1 MKFLNDPEWNYSNE
15 QTTCAVDT
23 NTQQDVYGSKTLW
36 GPQTILGERH
46 YRDVGNA
53 NFDFGLF
60 GQISVADGRANL
72 FQTSVCWNYEFSP
85 LPEYF
90 LPVGNARGLRFSM
103 SFNRPVFPT
112 QSALPTY
119 TFAENISAHLRA
131 GGFTSSPP
139 SGGAD
144 WFGGAYPAASYDY
157 AEIDNDKTNNTQNS
171 ACFLRGVGPNG
182 ASLVACYERPGN
194 TNKIANVE
202 FNPQTIFSVTY
213 KGMGFAPP
221 PDTADNDLSYSYITT
236 IYQEGNAASGNFGQL
251 DVVVMDVLTPQ
262 PLISTWSQNEN
273 VSDWVDKYSMGAY
286 NRLVDYLS
294 QNSYVSPT
302 LSLYQPVIRGYV
314 GKMPNNSAPSLQE
327 VQEIVGIYLKDNDGI
342 YWFNFINGGAYNEGP
357 LLKDGSVCFV
367 SRDKHFVFKS

>member
-23 NTQQDVYGSKTLW
+23 NTQQDVYGSKTFW

-60 GQISVADGRANL
+60 GQISVADERANL

-85 LPEYF
+85 LADNF
-90 LPVGNARGLRFSM
+90 RGLRFSM

-119 TFAENISAHLRA
+119 TFARNISDYLYA
-131 GGFTSSPP
+131 GGFTSF
-139 SGGAD
+139 GGAD
-144 WFGGAYPAASYDY
+144 WFGRAYPAALYDY
-157 AEIDNDKTNNTQNS
+157 AEIDSAESNNIQNS
-171 ACFLRGVGPNG
+171 ACFLRGVVSNG
-182 ASLVACYERPGN
+182 TGLVACYDRPGN
-194 TNKIANVE
+194 SNIMSNAE
-202 FNPQTIFSVTY
+202 YDPQTIFSVTY

-236 IYQEGNAASGNFGQL
+236 IYQEGSAASGTFGEL

-273 VSDWVDKYSMGAY
+273 VSDWIDRYSMGAY
-286 NRLVDYLS
+286 NRLAAYLY
-294 QNSYVSPT
+294 QNHYRVSGS
-302 LSLYQPVIRGYV
+302 LSLPVIRGYV
-314 GKMPNNSAPSLQE
+314 GRMPSNNAPSLTE
-327 VQEIVGIYLKDNDGI
+327 VQEITGIYSEDGSRVF
-342 YWFNFINGGAYNEGP
+342 WCTSTNEGT
-357 LLKDGSVCFV
+357 LLTDGSVCFV
-367 SRDKHFVFKS
+367 SRDKNFVFKS